1 MNKLARWIAVIAIT
15 LAFLIPQGLANGVIV
30 NVGTPT
36 TNSFVYSQNTTILG
50 GAYKNINATAET
62 QTLAW
67 QALFGNLT
75 MNITLEDSS
84 SNAIYKWMDATG
96 GTVLVSNNS
105 NVDFS
110 NLTAQNNCSI
120 DQSVTG
126 TGSDRMNL
134 TFTPSN
140 NTEFVIGGTTIT
152 AGTACTTHTYVNS
165 AAQSTYF
172 EEIILQDGMSTIYAT
187 RVDTN
192 TTGYDGQARDYQII
206 IPDYQN
212 SDTITYYIYAEIE

>member
-36 TNSFVYSQNTTILG
+36 TNNYVYSVNTTILG

-67 QALFGNLT
+67 QALFGNLST
-75 MNITLEDSS
+75 NISLENNGGSVM
-84 SNAIYKWMDATG
+84 YKWMDATG
-96 GTVLVSNNS
+96 GTILVSNNS

-110 NLTAQNNCSI
+110 NLSAQNDCTIDESI
-120 DQSVTG
+120 TG

-140 NTEFVIGGTTIT
+140 NTEFVIAGTTIT
-152 AGTACTTHTYVNS
+152 AGTACTLHTYINS
-165 AAQSTYF
+165 AKQTNYF
-172 EEIILQDGMSTIYAT
+172 EEIILQDGQSTIYAT
-187 RVDTN
+187 RVDNN
-192 TTGYDGQARDYQII
+192 TTGYDGQTRDYQII
-206 IPDYQN
+206 VPDYQN
-212 SDTITYYIYAEIE
+212 SETMTYYIYMEI